1 MSFKHQLITIAMIIA
16 ATLIMRFLPFI
27 LFPDNKPTPA
37 FIHYLGGVLPAAVFG
52 LLIVYALKNVSLIES
67 SHGIP
72 ELIGI
77 VVTAIVHFW
86 KKQMLLSIS
95 AGTICYM
102 LLVQFV
108 F

>member
-1 MSFKHQLITIAMIIA
+1 MSFKHQLITVALIIL
-16 ATLIMRFLPFI
+16 ATAIMRFLPFV
-27 LFPDNKPTPA
+27 LFPDNKPTPR
-37 FIHYLGGVLPAAVFG
+37 FIHYLGVVLPAAVFG
-52 LLIVYALKNVSLIES
+52 LLMVYALKGVNVLEG

-77 VVTAIVHFW
+77 AVTAGVHLW